1 MLVALIAKDKPG
13 ALSIRQEN
21 RPAHVAYLKS
31 SSIVQQAG
39 PLLDDAGEMAG
50 SLVILDVPDMAA
62 AEQWVQDDPY
72 GHAGLFE
79 SVELIVWNRVIGG

>member
-1 MLVALIAKDKPG
+1 MLVALIARDKPG

-31 SSIVQQAG
+31 SDVVQQAG
-39 PLLDDAGEMAG
+39 PLLDSAGEMAG

-62 AEQWVQDDPY
+62 AEDWVKGDPY

-79 SVELIVWNRVIGG
+79 SVELVVWNRVIGG